1 MKTPSHPQQ
10 ISTFIKVFGFRFRNQ
25 TAYST
30 FSVAVRA
37 ATIAASF
44 FLFLTA
50 PSRAQFAYV
59 ANADSGD
66 ISAYSID
73 SNGSLT
79 PVPGSPFAAGIEPFS
94 VSVDFMARFA
104 YATNFSG
111 NNVSAYHI
119 DANGALTPVSGSPF
133 ETGAGPIS
141 VAVDPMGR
149 FVYVANS
156 GDNNVSAYTIGSS
169 GPLSPVPGAPFS
181 AGFAP
186 VCIAAGPTGKSGHDD

>member
-1 MKTPSHPQQ
+1 MKTASHPQQ
-10 ISTFIKVFGFRFRNQ
+10 ISSSVKAFGFRFRNR

-30 FSVAVRA
+30 FSVAVPT
-37 ATIAASF
+37 ATIAALF
-44 FLFLTA
+44 FLLTA

-94 VSVDFMARFA
+94 VSVDFIARFA

-111 NNVSAYHI
+111 SNVSAYRI
-119 DANGALTPVSGSPF
+119 SSNGALTPVSGSPF

-141 VAVDPMGR
+141 VAADPMGR

-156 GDNNVSAYTIGSS
+156 GDN
-169 GPLSPVPGAPFS
+169 
-181 AGFAP
+181 
-186 VCIAAGPTGKSGHDD
+186 

>member
-59 ANADSGD
+59 ANADSGN

-73 SNGSLT
+73 SNGSMT
-79 PVPGSPFAAGIEPFS
+79 PVPGSPFTAGVEPFS
-94 VSVDFMARFA
+94 VSVDCMAKFA

-111 NNVSAYHI
+111 NNVSAYRI
-119 DANGALTPVSGSPF
+119 GSDGALRALPGSPF
-133 ETGAGPIS
+133 ETGVAPIS
-141 VAVDPMGR
+141 IAVDPMAR
-149 FVYVANS
+149 FIYVAN
-156 GDNNVSAYTIGSS
+156 
-169 GPLSPVPGAPFS
+169 F
-181 AGFAP
+181 
-186 VCIAAGPTGKSGHDD
+186 